1 MTSLDAAATI
11 MDADIVETPGTEAP
25 EPKTANPLATSMLD
39 GWTDEHTG
47 RFQKDILTFRHR
59 LEETGLFTDA
69 ALIDLLERHP
79 AHMLDVCTMGATD
92 DPLYPNKFRTGD
104 FRDASAADL
113 LAAAKAGCV
122 WINARKAMNIH
133 EDYNAVLTRMYGDLS
148 DATGNRA
155 FNANGGILISS
166 PVARVP
172 YHFDKTEV
180 ILWHVR
186 GQKTVHVWPV
196 SQEFI
201 PDRAVEATLTNMIE
215 DDLPYTAAFEDHS
228 TVLKLQP
235 GQGATWPLNAPHR
248 VDNDTFCVSVTTEY
262 STTESAT
269 KSAAMMTNAT
279 LRRYAGMNP
288 LYERD
293 GVVARRLKSI
303 AGRIIRKTPL
313 AADTTGADMVT
324 FKIDASVDGY
334 LVDVEPFERN
344 F

>member
-1 MTSLDAAATI
+1 MTSLDAAASVL
-11 MDADIVETPGTEAP
+11 DAEIVETPEVEA
-25 EPKTANPLATSMLD
+25 TDIGPLPMLD
-39 GWTDEHTG
+39 GWTNDHTA
-47 RFQKDILTFRHR
+47 RFQNEILTFRHR
-59 LEETGLFTDA
+59 LEETGLFSDE

-79 AHMLDVCTMGATD
+79 ANMLDVCTMGATD

-113 LAAAKAGCV
+113 LAAAKAGSIWMNV
-122 WINARKAMNIH
+122 RKAMNIH
-133 EDYNAVLTRMYGDLS
+133 PDYNAVLKEMYGGLS

-155 FNANGGILISS
+155 FNANGGILLSS

-186 GQKTVHVWPV
+186 GQKTVHIWPV
-196 SQEFI
+196 NQEFI

-215 DDLPYTAAFEDHS
+215 DDLPYTTAFEEHS
-228 TVLKLQP
+228 TVLRLQP

-248 VDNDTFCVSVTTEY
+248 VDNETFCVSVTTEY
-262 STTESAT
+262 STTESAM
-269 KSAAMMTNAT
+269 KSAAMMSNAT
-279 LRRYAGMNP
+279 LRRYFGMNP

-293 GVVARRLKSI
+293 GAVARRLKSV
-303 AGRIIRKTPL
+303 AGRVIRKTPL
-313 AADTTGADMVT
+313 AADTTRADMVT
-324 FKIDASVDGY
+324 FKIDANVDGY

>member
-1 MTSLDAAATI
+1 MTSLDAAAAI
-11 MDADIVETPGTEAP
+11 MDAEIVETPEPEAGGP
-25 EPKTANPLATSMLD
+25 VPTSMLD
-39 GWTDEHTG
+39 GWTEDHSA
-47 RFQKDILTFRHR
+47 RFQNEVLTFRHR
-59 LEETGLFTDA
+59 LEETGLFTDT

-79 AHMLDVCTMGATD
+79 ANMLDVCTMGATD

-113 LAAAKAGCV
+113 LAAAKAGSI
-122 WINARKAMNIH
+122 WINVRKAMNIH
-133 EDYNAVLTRMYGDLS
+133 ADYNAVLTRMYDGLS
-148 DATGNRA
+148 EATGNRA
-155 FNANGGILISS
+155 YNANGGILISS

-196 SQEFI
+196 SQTFI

-215 DDLPYTAAFEDHS
+215 DDLPYVASFEDHS
-228 TVLKLQP
+228 NVLRLQP

-248 VDNDTFCVSVTTEY
+248 VDNETFCVSVTTEY
-262 STTESAT
+262 STRESAM

-279 LRRYAGMNP
+279 LRRFFGMNP
-288 LYERD
+288 LYEHD
-293 GVVARRLKSI
+293 GAMARRLKSI
-303 AGRIIRKTPL
+303 AGRVIRKTPL
-313 AADTTGADMVT
+313 ALNMTGTDMVT

-334 LVDVEPFERN
+334 IVDVEPFERN

>member
-11 MDADIVETPGTEAP
+11 MDAEIVDAP
-25 EPKTANPLATSMLD
+25 EAEVADSQTASMLD
-39 GWTDEHTG
+39 GWTEDHTA

-69 ALIDLLERHP
+69 ALIDLLDRHP
-79 AHMLDVCTMGATD
+79 DNMLDVCTMGATN

-104 FRDASAADL
+104 FRDASSADL
-113 LAAAKAGCV
+113 LAAAKAGSI
-122 WINARKAMNIH
+122 WINVRKAMNIH
-133 EDYNAVLTRMYGDLS
+133 DDYNAVLKRMYGDLS
-148 DATGNRA
+148 EVTGNRA

-186 GQKTVHVWPV
+186 GQKTVHAWPV
-196 SQEFI
+196 SQTFI
-201 PDRAVEATLTNMIE
+201 PDRAVEATLTNMFE
-215 DDLPYTAAFEDHS
+215 DDLPYTADFEDHS
-228 TVLKLQP
+228 TVLRLQP

-248 VDNDTFCVSVTTEY
+248 VDNETFCVSVTTEY
-262 STTESAT
+262 STTESAM
-269 KSAAMMTNAT
+269 KSATMTTNAT
-279 LRRYAGMNP
+279 LRRYLGMNP
-288 LYERD
+288 LYDND
-293 GVVARRLKSI
+293 GSVARRLKSI
-303 AGRIIRKTPL
+303 AGRVIRKTPL
-313 AADTTGADMVT
+313 AGRTTGVDMVT

>member
-1 MTSLDAAATI
+1 MTSLDATASVL
-11 MDADIVETPGTEAP
+11 DAEIVETPEMEAIDTGLLP
-25 EPKTANPLATSMLD
+25 MLD
-39 GWTDEHTG
+39 GWTHDHTA
-47 RFQKDILTFRHR
+47 RFQNEILTFRHR
-59 LEETGLFTDA
+59 LEETGLFSDE

-79 AHMLDVCTMGATD
+79 ANMLDVCTMGATD

-113 LAAAKAGCV
+113 LAAAKAGSIWMNV
-122 WINARKAMNIH
+122 RKAMNIH
-133 EDYNAVLTRMYGDLS
+133 ADYNAVLKEMYGSLS

-155 FNANGGILISS
+155 FNANGGILLSS

-186 GQKTVHVWPV
+186 GQKTVHIWPV
-196 SQEFI
+196 NQEFI

-215 DDLPYTAAFEDHS
+215 DDLPYTPAFEEHS
-228 TVLKLQP
+228 TVLRLQP

-248 VDNDTFCVSVTTEY
+248 VDNETFCVSVTTEY
-262 STTESAT
+262 STTESAM
-269 KSAAMMTNAT
+269 KSAAMMSNAT
-279 LRRYAGMNP
+279 LRRYFGMNP

-293 GVVARRLKSI
+293 GAVARRLKSV
-303 AGRIIRKTPL
+303 AGRVIRKTPL
-313 AADTTGADMVT
+313 AADTTGTDMVT

>member
-1 MTSLDAAATI
+1 MTSLDAAATV
-11 MDADIVETPGTEAP
+11 MDAEIVETPETETA
-25 EPKTANPLATSMLD
+25 EPPATSMLD
-39 GWTDEHTG
+39 GWTDDHTA
-47 RFQKDILTFRHR
+47 RFQNDILTFRHR
-59 LEETGLFTDA
+59 LAETGLFTDA

-79 AHMLDVCTMGATD
+79 ANMLDVCTMGATN

-113 LAAAKAGCV
+113 LAAAKAGSI
-122 WINARKAMNIH
+122 WINVRKAMNIH
-133 EDYNAVLTRMYGDLS
+133 ADYNAVLKQMYGGLS
-148 DATGNRA
+148 EATGNRA
-155 FNANGGILISS
+155 FNANGGVLISS

-228 TVLKLQP
+228 TVLRLQP

-248 VDNDTFCVSVTTEY
+248 VDNETFCVSVTTEY

-279 LRRYAGMNP
+279 LRRFFGMNP

-293 GVVARRLKSI
+293 GVVSRRLKSI
-303 AGRIIRKTPL
+303 AGRVIRKTPL
-313 AADTTGADMVT
+313 ALNMTGADMVT
-324 FKIDASVDGY
+324 FKIDASVEGY
-334 LVDVEPFERN
+334 LANVEPFERN

>member
-11 MDADIVETPGTEAP
+11 TDAEIVETPEMEAP
-25 EPKTANPLATSMLD
+25 EPDTTSILD
-39 GWTDEHTG
+39 GWTDDQTA

-79 AHMLDVCTMGATD
+79 ANMLDVCTTGATN

-104 FRDASAADL
+104 FRDASPADL
-113 LAAAKAGCV
+113 IAAAKAGCV
-122 WINARKAMNIH
+122 WINVRKAMNIH
-133 EDYNAVLTRMYGDLS
+133 DDYNAVLKRMYGDLS
-148 DATGNRA
+148 EVTGNRA
-155 FNANGGILISS
+155 VNANGGVLISS

-196 SQEFI
+196 SQDYI

-215 DDLPYTAAFEDHS
+215 DDLPYTASFEDHS
-228 TVLKLQP
+228 TVLRLQP

-248 VDNDTFCVSVTTEY
+248 VDNETFCVSVTTEY

-279 LRRYAGMNP
+279 LRRFFGMNP

-293 GVVARRLKSI
+293 GAVARRLKSI
-303 AGRIIRKTPL
+303 AGRVIRKTPL
-313 AADTTGADMVT
+313 ALDTTRADMVT
-324 FKIDASVDGY
+324 FKIDASVDGF
-334 LVDVEPFERN
+334 LVDVEPFERD

>member
-1 MTSLDAAATI
+1 MTSLDSAATI
-11 MDADIVETPGTEAP
+11 TDAEIVEMPETEAP
-25 EPKTANPLATSMLD
+25 DSAATSMLD
-39 GWTDEHTG
+39 GWTEDHTA

-59 LEETGLFTDA
+59 LAETGLFTDA

-79 AHMLDVCTMGATD
+79 ANMLDVCTMGATN

-113 LAAAKAGCV
+113 LAAAKAGSI
-122 WINARKAMNIH
+122 WINVRKAMNIH
-133 EDYNAVLTRMYGDLS
+133 ADYNAVLTRMYGGLS
-148 DATGNRA
+148 EATGNRA
-155 FNANGGILISS
+155 YNANGGILISS

-215 DDLPYTAAFEDHS
+215 DDLPYTDSFEDHS
-228 TVLKLQP
+228 QVLKLQP

-248 VDNDTFCVSVTTEY
+248 VDNETFCVSVTTEY
-262 STTESAT
+262 STRESAT

-279 LRRYAGMNP
+279 LRRFFGMTP

-293 GVVARRLKSI
+293 GALARRLKSI
-303 AGRIIRKTPL
+303 AGRVIRKTPL
-313 AADTTGADMVT
+313 ALDMTGADMVT
-324 FKIDASVDGY
+324 FKIDASVEGY
-334 LVDVEPFERN
+334 LANVEPFERN

>member
-11 MDADIVETPGTEAP
+11 MDADIVETPETEVP
-25 EPKTANPLATSMLD
+25 ESDATTILD
-39 GWTDEHTG
+39 GWTDEQTAL
-47 RFQKDILTFRHR
+47 FPNNILTFRHR

-69 ALIDLLERHP
+69 ALINLLERHP
-79 AHMLDVCTMGATD
+79 ANMLDVCTMGATD

-113 LAAAKAGCV
+113 LAAAKAGCI

-133 EDYNAVLTRMYGDLS
+133 ADYNAVLKRMYGDLS

-196 SQEFI
+196 SQDFI

-248 VDNDTFCVSVTTEY
+248 VDNETFCVSVTTEY

-269 KSAAMMTNAT
+269 KNAAMMTNAT
-279 LRRYAGMNP
+279 LRRYFGMNP

-293 GVVARRLKSI
+293 GAVARRLKSI
-303 AGRIIRKTPL
+303 AGRVIRKTPL
-313 AADTTGADMVT
+313 AVNTTGTDMVT

-334 LVDVEPFERN
+334 VVNVEPFERN